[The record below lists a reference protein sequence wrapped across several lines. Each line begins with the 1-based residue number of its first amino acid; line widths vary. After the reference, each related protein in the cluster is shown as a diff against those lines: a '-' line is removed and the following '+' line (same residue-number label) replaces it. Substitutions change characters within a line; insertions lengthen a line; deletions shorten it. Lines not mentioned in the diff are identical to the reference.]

1 MGGGGGGRDV
11 SCQLK
16 FRPFISSQ
24 LDFFGSFVSCHLNDC

>member
-24 LDFFGSFVSCHLNDC
+24 LDFFWVICQLSFK